1 MQTWIFAA
9 ALTLFGVVAAQA
21 QDADIKETITQQF
34 EAFKADDFATAFGFA
49 SPNLQM
55 YFQTPENFG
64 RMVTQGYPMVWRP
77 ADVVY
82 LELRE
87 QDGTYWQK
95 VQVTDTN
102 GRVHYLE
109 YRMMQTPE
117 GWRINGVQ
125 ILDAPGA
132 SV

>member
-1 MQTWIFAA
+1 MKTWIFAA
-9 ALTLFGVVAAQA
+9 VLAMSGVVAAQA
-21 QDADIKETITQQF
+21 QDIDIRGTITRQF
-34 EAFKADDFATAFGFA
+34 EAFKVDDFATAFGFA

-77 ADVVY
+77 ADVAY

-87 QDGTYWQK
+87 EDGTYWQK
-95 VQVTDTN
+95 VQVTDAR
-102 GRVHYLE
+102 GRVHYLD

>member
-1 MQTWIFAA
+1 MRTWIYAA
-9 ALTLFGVVAAQA
+9 ALVLSAAVGAQA
-21 QDADIKETITQQF
+21 QDAEIRGTITQQF
-34 EAFKADDFATAFGFA
+34 EAFKADDFATAFTFA
-49 SPNLQM
+49 SPSLQGF
-55 YFQTPENFG
+55 FQTPENFG

-77 ADVVY
+77 ADVAY

-87 QDGTYWQK
+87 EGGTYWQK
-95 VQVTDTN
+95 VQITDTQ

-117 GWRINGVQ
+117 GWRISGVQ

>member
-1 MQTWIFAA
+1 MRTWIYAA
-9 ALTLFGVVAAQA
+9 VMVLSAAMGAQA
-21 QDADIKETITQQF
+21 QDAEIRGTITQQF
-34 EAFKADDFATAFGFA
+34 EAFKADDFATAFTFA
-49 SPNLQM
+49 SPSLQGF
-55 YFQTPENFG
+55 FQTPENFG

-77 ADVVY
+77 ADVAY

-87 QDGTYWQK
+87 EGGTYWQK
-95 VQVTDTN
+95 VQITDAK

-117 GWRINGVQ
+117 GWRISGVQ